1 MNKSITKQKSK
12 CQFKFIHPLP
22 EMDDFLNKG
31 ISLVLAILH
40 PLGVIIDLLLVN
52 RTGEKVKKKK
62 KKSNRVTSAG
72 LLFISLLGF

>member
-1 MNKSITKQKSK
+1 MNKSITKQKSE

-62 KKSNRVTSAG
+62 YNWVTSEG
-72 LLFISLLGF
+72 LLFISLVGF

>member
-1 MNKSITKQKSK
+1 
-12 CQFKFIHPLP
+12 
-22 EMDDFLNKG
+22 MDDFLNKG

-62 KKSNRVTSAG
+62 KKIQPG
-72 LLFISLLGF
+72 DISRATFH

>member
-1 MNKSITKQKSK
+1 
-12 CQFKFIHPLP
+12 
-22 EMDDFLNKG
+22 MDDFLNKG

-62 KKSNRVTSAG
+62 YNWVTSAG
-72 LLFISLLGF
+72 LLFISLVGF

>member
-40 PLGVIIDLLLVN
+40 PLGVRIDLLLVN
-52 RTGEKVKKKK
+52 RTGEKVKKKNNNK
-62 KKSNRVTSAG
+62 KIQLG
-72 LLFISLLGF
+72 DISRATFH

>member
-1 MNKSITKQKSK
+1 
-12 CQFKFIHPLP
+12 
-22 EMDDFLNKG
+22 MDDFLNKG

-40 PLGVIIDLLLVN
+40 PLGVRKDLLLVN

-62 KKSNRVTSAG
+62 KYNWVTSAG